1 MKQALFS
8 FALLGLMMGMPFAHG
23 LTPKEDKNA
32 FGKAVSEKAKL
43 YPGAVADHIAEQ
55 RNGGPEPQ

>member
-23 LTPKEDKNA
+23 FNPKVDKGA
-32 FGKAVSEKAKL
+32 FGKSVSELAKSS
-43 YPGAVADHIAEQ
+43 PGAVADHIKLFK
-55 RNGGPEPQ
+55 GGPQ